1 MRLEGSVKCSQALR
15 PFFITAVELLSEWSV
30 SLISHV
36 FEAMFYGFAMLICK
50 EVQIYS
56 FYTYMG

>member
-1 MRLEGSVKCSQALR
+1 MRLEGAVKCSQALR
-15 PFFITAVELLSEWSV
+15 PFFITAVELLSKWSV

-50 EVQIYS
+50 EVQI
-56 FYTYMG
+56 